1 MKKED
6 PAFALVA
13 GDLIMG
19 HWGTKREKID
29 EWANKYYPGWG
40 QRFKDHDLK
49 VYAALGDGVHS
60 LNFGPATSRAAISS
74 KNHFNAS
81 PYYVFCQ
88 SSGSAGNTA
97 SRQKILPLTRLA
109 GSPNSFFAQ

>member
-60 LNFGPATSRAAISS
+60 STLARQHHVLLSPQKTTSTHPPIMSFANPPVQQAIQ
-74 KNHFNAS
+74 H
-81 PYYVFCQ
+81 
-88 SSGSAGNTA
+88 
-97 SRQKILPLTRLA
+97 LA
-109 GSPNSFFAQ
+109 KKSFH